1 MASNVVVIDKAF
13 NRATIKVTPG
23 TYMSEVV
30 SEACR
35 KLGKKSTNYDLK
47 RSNDKAVDLSQTFR
61 QTGLTTGAKLSLV
74 EASKSPAPVSIALQL
89 PQELASAVPG
99 GRLTDKFPSNT
110 TLWLIL
116 RKFES
121 SSGAN
126 LNFTARGVA
135 QVQNGSTGAGRM
147 FYEMPVLNVM
157 GRELATFG
165 DLQKTLA
172 NLGLNKGNGLIRL
185 TFRPTDQP
193 IEEAMQVI
201 GEYFQE
207 EEKEPVP
214 GPAQKAVEPVTEAI
228 SKVASPEQTDN
239 DVEMDLS
246 PPSGPSQNNGTTP
259 TGLPSSTPTPSD
271 PTSTDQ
277 SILGPDG
284 QPLTIFSAPSSTT
297 PRAALAPDNDED
309 YIPTIRHAKLA
320 QSRLAQGTQNTK
332 LLSYEEEQAL
342 EAEKVA
348 KLTKIKTVTLRI
360 RFPDQM
366 QVSRSITSE
375 STAASLY
382 TYVRSLIA
390 AEDQPF
396 KLIWHNKGPE
406 TIPNDEGKL
415 LIKHLGIVGPTIVNL
430 NWAEGVSEQVRK
442 APVLKEVY
450 REKAKEQPVPVVPSV
465 DNGEDDAV
473 PKETA
478 PKKDE
483 DGAEKK
489 KKGLSNLIMKNLRKK

>member
-35 KLGKKSTNYDLK
+35 KLGKKNTNYDLK

-89 PQELASAVPG
+89 PQELASTVPG

-135 QVQNGSTGAGRM
+135 QMQNGSSGAGRM

-193 IEEAMQVI
+193 IEEAMTVI

-207 EEKEPVP
+207 EEKEPEP
-214 GPAQKAVEPVTEAI
+214 QPAQKAVEPVTEAM
-228 SKVASPEQTDN
+228 SKVPSPQRTDE

-246 PPSGPSQNNGTTP
+246 PPSNLSLNTSTTP
-259 TGLPSSTPTPSD
+259 IPSSTSTPSN
-271 PTSTDQ
+271 PPSADQ
-277 SILGPDG
+277 PILGPDG
-284 QPLTIFSAPSSTT
+284 EPLTIFSAPSSTV
-297 PRAALAPDNDED
+297 PRAALEPDNDED

-342 EAEKVA
+342 EAEKAA

-366 QVSRSITSE
+366 QVSRTITSE

-406 TIPNDEGKL
+406 TIPNEEGKL
-415 LIKHLGIVGPTIVNL
+415 LIKHLGIIGPTIVNL
-430 NWAEGVSEQVRK
+430 HWEEGVSEQVRK
-442 APVLKEVY
+442 APVLKDVY

-465 DNGEDDAV
+465 DNGEDEV
-473 PKETA
+473 PKEAA

-489 KKGLSNLIMKNLRKK
+489 KKGLSSLIMKNLRKK